1 MLKRAV
7 KNFTGL
13 IAAILMAVPSAA
25 LLIEDETLS
34 DLLQS
39 IPGVNDHAD
48 AIITHKRALASTLAN
63 YAGDAFA
70 GLDFIYLE
78 LFGSSS
84 PQVAMSKVV
93 IDLPP
98 GSKAATRSQPE
109 AQRRQGMAPS
119 QAPSSQPP
127 PLPPDPEPPQTS
139 PPPAPE
145 YSAPVPAEP
154 EPVAAPI
161 PQPSTPAAQEQ
172 PKTETRKTAAPPA
185 KKTVK
190 KALEKAAR
198 NPSADQDHKR
208 GLLFYKG
215 IGVDKDFKKAAQ
227 WFSRAAKKGHAGAQ
241 YNLGIMSYLGQ
252 GVAQDYTQA
261 ITWFEKAGEQDH
273 AGAQYNLGFLY
284 FEGKGVKKDD
294 LQAYMWID
302 RSANLG
308 DKKAIRARDTLQI
321 ALPKEIFK

>member
-7 KNFTGL
+7 KNFAGL
-13 IAAILMAVPSAA
+13 IAAILVAVPSAA

-63 YAGDAFA
+63 YAGDAFT

-109 AQRRQGMAPS
+109 AQQRQGMAPS

-127 PLPPDPEPPQTS
+127 PLP
-139 PPPAPE
+139 
-145 YSAPVPAEP
+145 P

-172 PKTETRKTAAPPA
+172 PQTETRKTAAPPA

-190 KALEKAAR
+190 KAVEKAAR

-215 IGVDKDFKKAAQ
+215 IGVDKNFKKAAQ
-227 WFSRAAKKGHAGAQ
+227 WFSQAAKKGHAGAQ

-308 DKKAIRARDTLQI
+308 DKKAIRARDALQK